1 MAQYLLVHGAWHG
14 AWCWQHVTEGLIR
27 AGHSAHALTLTG
39 LGERSH
45 LLHRGIDLE
54 THVQDVLQALD
65 AQEMQDAILVVH
77 SYAGMLGTAVADRHV
92 NRLKQHACQ
101 CHAKVA
107 HRCCSRKHQQQ
118 FSTTRP
124 FCVWPG
130 WRKLRLGSKAS
141 NTASLR
147 DLPARVGL

>member
-1 MAQYLLVHGAWHG
+1 MAQFLLVHGAWHG

-65 AQEMQDAILVVH
+65 AQEMQDAILVGI
-77 SYAGMLGTAVADRHV
+77 ARAAWGVATD
-92 NRLKQHACQ
+92 QI
-101 CHAKVA
+101 
-107 HRCCSRKHQQQ
+107 
-118 FSTTRP
+118 
-124 FCVWPG
+124 
-130 WRKLRLGSKAS
+130 
-141 NTASLR
+141 
-147 DLPARVGL
+147 VGP

>member
-14 AWCWQHVTEGLIR
+14 AWCWQHVSEGLIR

-65 AQEMQDAILVVH
+65 AQEMQDAILVEMKTGH
-77 SYAGMLGTAVADRHV
+77 DPMISAPKELTALLLAYAD
-92 NRLKQHACQ
+92 Q
-101 CHAKVA
+101 
-107 HRCCSRKHQQQ
+107 
-118 FSTTRP
+118 
-124 FCVWPG
+124 
-130 WRKLRLGSKAS
+130 
-141 NTASLR
+141 
-147 DLPARVGL
+147 